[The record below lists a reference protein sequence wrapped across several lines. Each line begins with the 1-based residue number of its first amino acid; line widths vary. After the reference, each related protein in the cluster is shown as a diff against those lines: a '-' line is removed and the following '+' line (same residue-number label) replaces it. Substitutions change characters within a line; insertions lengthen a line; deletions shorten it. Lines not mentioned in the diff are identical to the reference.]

1 MAVLWHRETI
11 QTPMSWKF
19 IHQLPPRAAAREDYG
34 SIATVYADERIVY
47 TAQRGGRYPVACLTP
62 T

>member
-11 QTPMSWKF
+11 QTPMSWKC

-34 SIATVYADERIVY
+34 SIATVHADERQY
-47 TAQRGGRYPVACLTP
+47 TRRKGAVDIRWLA
-62 T
+62 